1 MSAIIILTPIII
13 ASWPA
18 ITAAVAGAAS
28 AIGLAARQAVKDSV
42 KDLERQKAEEVQQVE
57 VELAD
62 SSVLSKN
69 LAGEKEIVLTKGGI
83 ELRVSSD
90 ERGRCRVCAKGKGHS
105 QQELKQLAEQF
116 TQKMTQCFIYN
127 RVASELKNKG
137 FQVVNEEVMKD
148 DAIRIHVRRWED

>member
-1 MSAIIILTPIII
+1 MSAIIILTPIVI

-18 ITAAVAGAAS
+18 IAAAVAGAAS

-42 KDLERQKAEEVQQVE
+42 KDLERQKAETVQQVE
-57 VELAD
+57 LELAD

-69 LAGEKEIVLTKGGI
+69 LAGEKEIVLTKGDI

-127 RVASELKNKG
+127 RVTSELKTKG

>member
-1 MSAIIILTPIII
+1 MSAIIILTPIVI

-18 ITAAVAGAAS
+18 IAAAVAGAAS

-42 KDLERQKAEEVQQVE
+42 KDLERQKAETVQQVE
-57 VELAD
+57 LELAD